1 MNTELIGQ
9 YVTVSRAKMQT
20 NILASKLT
28 ETLGWKRCKTL
39 CLVKYHQWT
48 GDLFCWHQT
57 VIFFVF
63 VFVDVFESVQEIC
76 LVNSVFW
83 YSKVPYYPVF
93 QIFIFVIPD
102 PRDTASCD

>member
-28 ETLGWKRCKTL
+28 EKLGWKRCKTL
-39 CLVKYHQWT
+39 CL
-48 GDLFCWHQT
+48 DNFLC
-57 VIFFVF
+57 VF
-63 VFVDVFESVQEIC
+63 VYVFESVQEIC
-76 LVNSVFW
+76 LVNGVFW

-102 PRDTASCD
+102 PRHAASCD